1 MQPNTL
7 YTINKEKPMK
17 SLQITALALLLSNPA
32 VHTGCD
38 GYEDTKYGRALEPYI
53 ISIVAGTVATG
64 IGIKKIY
71 NAANTLYSESSETA
85 PLINS
90 TQTLEKAYRDIK
102 DGLLGI
108 GMGATLTITGF
119 AVMVIGES
127 NARENCCGALSNSSC
142 SWK

>member
-1 MQPNTL
+1 
-7 YTINKEKPMK
+7 MK
-17 SLQITALALLLSNPA
+17 LLKITTLALCASISTTNAFPLADYLCL
-32 VHTGCD
+32 V
-38 GYEDTKYGRALEPYI
+38 GRALEPYI
-53 ISIVAGTVATG
+53 ITIVVGVGTTG
-64 IGIKKIY
+64 IGIRKIY